1 MKQSILLTIG
11 IITTVFTI
19 LLGMTVLEV
28 RYLEIQRDYQR
39 LKDSLSHFS
48 REYIR
53 LKEELRNSEL
63 SNFRLISN
71 LTEEKIFKILDV
83 EMTAYE
89 PVESQTD
96 DTPLVMASGKQITE
110 KELKGLNTV
119 AVSRDLLQK
128 FNPEAPL
135 KLGETIWIS
144 VIIEDVMHKR
154 FTNSVDLLMEEGRA
168 KDFGRQQRS
177 VVFIDK

>member
-11 IITTVFTI
+11 IITTVFT
-19 LLGMTVLEV
+19 LSLGITILEV
-28 RYLEIQRDYQR
+28 RYLEVQRNYQR
-39 LKDSLSHFS
+39 LKDSLPRFN
-48 REYIR
+48 REYIQ
-53 LKEELRNSEL
+53 LKEDFLQLKEQ
-63 SNFRLISN
+63 
-71 LTEEKIFKILDV
+71 KIYKTLDV
-83 EMTAYE
+83 VMTAYE

-96 DTPLVMASGKQITE
+96 DTPWIMASGKQITE

>member
-11 IITTVFTI
+11 IITIIFT
-19 LLGMTVLEV
+19 LSLGITILEV
-28 RYLEIQRDYQR
+28 RYLELERDYQR
-39 LKDSLSHFS
+39 LKDSLSHFFQ
-48 REYIR
+48 EYAQ
-53 LKEELRNSEL
+53 LKEELRNSKSL
-63 SNFRLISN
+63 NFKLISN
-71 LTEEKIFKILDV
+71 LTKEETFRILDV

-96 DTPLVMASGKQITE
+96 DTPYVMASGKQITE
-110 KELKGLNTV
+110 KEIKGLNTV

-135 KLGETIWIS
+135 KLGDIIWIS
-144 VIIEDVMHKR
+144 VIIEDVMHER

-177 VVFIDK
+177 IVYIDR